1 MNYTPLFQPISVGPL
16 RLKNRFVMAPMSVHM
31 TEDGSVSDAEIAY
44 TERRA
49 MGGVSMIIVGSLCI
63 WPDGNFGG
71 QIFIHDDGC
80 IPGLRRLTEA
90 VHRHDCL
97 IAAQLHHAGRE
108 TNARTSGFQPVA
120 PSYFEPETHSVFKA
134 EYDAPRVLETREVEQ
149 YVEYYAQAVR
159 RAKEAG
165 FDACELH
172 CAHGYL
178 ICAFMSPLTN
188 QRSDRY
194 GGGFHA
200 RMRFVT
206 EIIGRARQLV
216 GEDYPITCRI
226 VGDEL
231 REGGIDM
238 ELSVRIARY
247 LESLG
252 VAALSVSAGMYPYV
266 RTVSNMYHK
275 HGVNL
280 YLAENVREAVRIP
293 VMAAGQIDRPEIQ
306 LHALETGKADILC
319 IGSGDNGMKMQIV
332 KIGFGDKL

>member
-178 ICAFMSPLTN
+178 ICAFMSPLSGATATAAVSMPGCASSRKSSAAPASLWARTTPSPAASSGTN
-188 QRSDRY
+188 C
-194 GGGFHA
+194 A
-200 RMRFVT
+200 R
-206 EIIGRARQLV
+206 
-216 GEDYPITCRI
+216 
-226 VGDEL
+226 
-231 REGGIDM
+231 
-238 ELSVRIARY
+238 
-247 LESLG
+247 
-252 VAALSVSAGMYPYV
+252 AASTWSFPSA
-266 RTVSNMYHK
+266 S
-275 HGVNL
+275 HGTSS
-280 YLAENVREAVRIP
+280 RW
-293 VMAAGQIDRPEIQ
+293 
-306 LHALETGKADILC
+306 ALPR
-319 IGSGDNGMKMQIV
+319 
-332 KIGFGDKL
+332 